1 MLMKKIG
8 ASCGSFNCVKVHW
21 SAHTIVNVT
30 KKTLQTTLAVPC
42 WVFKTA
48 PSSLAVKRKFVRWEP
63 QESQF
68 SAINWA
74 TPLRN
79 RSNHLCGTFEGKR
92 GSIWREKA
100 WKFAFPPF
108 FNYSA
113 RFYYEGSRK
122 RRSVRFDRRV
132 ASESWTTKKC
142 LQRRVHDLQ
151 RPTRS
156 IRNCS
161 ALKRL
166 WSIVVL
172 RRTTVVNVVEGG
184 L

>member
-30 KKTLQTTLAVPC
+30 KKTLQTTLAVLC
-42 WVFKTA
+42 WDCQNSPKLFSSETQVRALRTA
-48 PSSLAVKRKFVRWEP
+48 RKP
-63 QESQF
+63 I

-132 ASESWTTKKC
+132 ASESWTTRKC

-161 ALKRL
+161 VLKRL

-172 RRTTVVNVVEGG
+172 RRTTVVNVVEDG